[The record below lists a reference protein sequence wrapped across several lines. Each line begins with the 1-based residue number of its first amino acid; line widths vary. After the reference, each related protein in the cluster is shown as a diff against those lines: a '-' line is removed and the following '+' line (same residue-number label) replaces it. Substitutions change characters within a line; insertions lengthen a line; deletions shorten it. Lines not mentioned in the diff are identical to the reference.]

1 MLFVVRP
8 DPLPP
13 PSRRKTHAFEP
24 GFGSF
29 KARFVCFSVFACIFP
44 TWIVGS
50 SHFVPILGEFG
61 LFLEDLG

>member
-1 MLFVVRP
+1 MLFVVRASTH
-8 DPLPP
+8 PP
-13 PSRRKTHAFEP
+13 PSRRKSHAVEP

-29 KARFVCFSVFACIFP
+29 EARFVCFSVFACNFP

-50 SHFVPILGEFG
+50 GQFVPILGGFG